1 MEDKNP
7 IAQSAGR
14 IKFWTKALLP
24 LILVGIL
31 LLIFVK
37 FGPLGVFKSNIVPIE
52 KVFIQR
58 VVFSP
63 EHISVEVFNDG
74 PEPVT
79 IAQVLVNDAYWKFAM
94 FPSNTLNPLDKG
106 LIGID
111 YPWLEGDAEVIKLIS
126 RNGVVFEKEIE
137 VASITPVFNSFYLK
151 TFALL
156 GIYVGVIPVLLGL
169 LWLPFLRM
177 LKERWY
183 GFLLA
188 LTVGL
193 LIFLGFDALA
203 ESFDL
208 LEIIPSAYNGTGII
222 LIGFTLA
229 VLTLSAISY
238 KSEHHRQ
245 IKGEHFQALIFGYLI
260 ALGIGLHNLGEGLAI
275 GSAYA
280 VGEVALGSLLVIG
293 FMIHNVTEG
302 VAIVAPLTR
311 FVRQVGN
318 FYFHLIIMGLLAGAP
333 TIIGAVVGGFAYS
346 PVLAVLFLS
355 IGAGAIFDVAYDIM
369 HYMAKGR
376 WLSLFTIA
384 NVLGFLAGLLIMYAT
399 GFLVLG

>member
-1 MEDKNP
+1 MEKTGKDET
-7 IAQSAGR
+7 G
-14 IKFWTKALLP
+14 IKLWAKALLP
-24 LILVGIL
+24 LILLGL
-31 LLIFVK
+31 LLLVFVK
-37 FGPLGVFKSNIVPIE
+37 FGPLGVFKASIIPIE
-52 KVFIQR
+52 KAFIER

-63 EHISVEVFNDG
+63 EQITLEVFNDG
-74 PEPVT
+74 PEPIT
-79 IAQVLVNDAYWKFAM
+79 IAQVLVNDAYWQFDM
-94 FPSNTLNPLDKG
+94 MPSNTLEPLEKG
-106 LIGID
+106 RIKIS
-111 YPWLEGDAEVIKLIS
+111 YPWVEGDAETIKLIS
-126 RNGVVFEKEIE
+126 RNGVAFEKEIE
-137 VASITPVFNSFYLK
+137 AAAITPTFNWFYFK
-151 TFALL
+151 TFVLL

-177 LKERWY
+177 LREKWY
-183 GFLLA
+183 SFLLA

-193 LIFLGFDALA
+193 LIFLGFDALE

-208 LEIIPSAYNGTGII
+208 LEAIPNAYNGIGII
-222 LIGFTLA
+222 LIGFTLSI
-229 VLTLSAISY
+229 LTLSAISY

-318 FYFHLIIMGLLAGAP
+318 FYFHLVIMGLLAGTP
-333 TIIGAVVGGFAYS
+333 TIIGAVIGGFAYS
-346 PVLAVLFLS
+346 PALAVLFLS
-355 IGAGAIFDVAYDIM
+355 IGAGAIFDVSYDIM
-369 HYMAKGR
+369 HYMSKGK
-376 WLSLFTIA
+376 WLSIFTVT
-384 NVLGFLAGLLIMYAT
+384 NVLGFLTGLLVMYAT

>member
-1 MEDKNP
+1 MEKTGKDET
-7 IAQSAGR
+7 G
-14 IKFWTKALLP
+14 IKLWAKALLP
-24 LILVGIL
+24 LILLGL
-31 LLIFVK
+31 LLLVFVK
-37 FGPLGVFKSNIVPIE
+37 FGPLGVFKASIIPIE
-52 KVFIQR
+52 KAFIER

-63 EHISVEVFNDG
+63 EQITLEVFNDG
-74 PEPVT
+74 PEPIT
-79 IAQVLVNDAYWKFAM
+79 IAQVLVNDAYWQFDM
-94 FPSNTLNPLDKG
+94 MPSNTLEPLEKG
-106 LIGID
+106 RIKIS
-111 YPWLEGDAEVIKLIS
+111 YPWVEGDAETIKLIS
-126 RNGVVFEKEIE
+126 RNGVAFEKEVE
-137 VASITPVFNSFYLK
+137 AAAITPTFNWFYFK
-151 TFALL
+151 TFVLL

-177 LKERWY
+177 LRERWY
-183 GFLLA
+183 SFLLA

-193 LIFLGFDALA
+193 LIFLGFDALE

-208 LEIIPSAYNGTGII
+208 LEAIPNAYNGIGII
-222 LIGFTLA
+222 LIGFILSI
-229 VLTLSAISY
+229 LTLSAISY

-318 FYFHLIIMGLLAGAP
+318 FYFHLVIMGLLAGTP
-333 TIIGAVVGGFAYS
+333 TIIGAVIGGFAYS
-346 PVLAVLFLS
+346 PALAVLFLS
-355 IGAGAIFDVAYDIM
+355 IGAGAIFDVSYDIM
-369 HYMAKGR
+369 HYMSKGK
-376 WLSLFTIA
+376 WLSIFTVT
-384 NVLGFLAGLLIMYAT
+384 NVLGFLTGLLVMYAT

>member
-1 MEDKNP
+1 MEQ
-7 IAQSAGR
+7 QSKL
-14 IKFWTKALLP
+14 KFWSKALLP
-24 LILVGIL
+24 LILLGIL
-31 LLIFVK
+31 LVFFLK
-37 FGPLGVFKSNIVPIE
+37 FGPLGVLKSNIVPLE
-52 KVFIQR
+52 KAFIQR
-58 VVFSP
+58 VVFSA
-63 EHISVEVFNDG
+63 EHITLEVFNDG

-79 IAQVLVNDAYWKFAM
+79 IAQVLVNDAYWQFEITPK
-94 FPSNTLNPLDKG
+94 NTLNPLEKAK
-106 LIGID
+106 ID
-111 YPWLEGDAEVIKLIS
+111 IPYPWLEGDFEKITLIS
-126 RNGVVFEKEIE
+126 RNGVTFEKEVE
-137 VASITPVFNSFYLK
+137 AAALTPKFNFFYFK
-151 TFALL
+151 TFVLL

-169 LWLPFLRM
+169 LWLPFLQM
-177 LKERWY
+177 LRARWY
-183 GFLLA
+183 SFLLA

-193 LIFLGFDALA
+193 LSFLGFDALE

-208 LEIIPSAYNGTGII
+208 LEAIPNAYNGIGII
-222 LIGFTLA
+222 IIGFTLA
-229 VLTLSAISY
+229 ILTLSAISY

-280 VGEVALGSLLVIG
+280 IGEIALGATLVIG

-311 FVRQVGN
+311 FVRQVSN

-346 PVLAVLFLS
+346 PVMAVFFLA
-355 IGAGAIFDVAYDIM
+355 IGAGAIFDVTFDIL
-369 HYMAKGR
+369 HYMAKGK
-376 WLSLFTIA
+376 WTSLFTLT
-384 NVLGFLAGLLIMYAT
+384 NVAGFLAGLLVIYLT

>member
-1 MEDKNP
+1 MEKTGKDETGVKLW
-7 IAQSAGR
+7 A
-14 IKFWTKALLP
+14 KALLP
-24 LILVGIL
+24 LVLLGIL
-31 LLIFVK
+31 LLVFVK
-37 FGPLGVFKSNIVPIE
+37 FGPLGVFKASIIPIE
-52 KVFIQR
+52 KAFIER

-63 EHISVEVFNDG
+63 EQITLEVFNDG
-74 PEPVT
+74 PEPIT
-79 IAQVLVNDAYWKFAM
+79 IAQVLVNDAYWQFDM
-94 FPSNTLNPLDKG
+94 TPSNTLEPLKKG
-106 LIGID
+106 RIEIA
-111 YPWLEGDAEVIKLIS
+111 YPWVEGDAETIKLIS
-126 RNGVVFEKEIE
+126 RNGMAFEKEVE
-137 VASITPVFNSFYLK
+137 AAAITPTFNWFYFK
-151 TFALL
+151 TFVLL

-183 GFLLA
+183 SFLLA

-208 LEIIPSAYNGTGII
+208 LEAMPNAYNGIGII
-222 LIGFTLA
+222 LIGFTLSI
-229 VLTLSAISY
+229 LTLSAISY
-238 KSEHHRQ
+238 KSEHYRK

-280 VGEVALGSLLVIG
+280 VGEIALGSLLVIG

-302 VAIVAPLTR
+302 VVIVAPLTR
-311 FVRQVGN
+311 FVRQVDK

-333 TIIGAVVGGFAYS
+333 TIIGAVIGGFAYS
-346 PVLAVLFLS
+346 PALAVLFLS
-355 IGAGAIFDVAYDIM
+355 IGAGAIFDVSYDIM
-369 HYMAKGR
+369 HYMTKGR
-376 WLSLFTIA
+376 WMSLFTIT

-399 GFLVLG
+399 GFLVVG

>member
-1 MEDKNP
+1 MENQPEKQNKV
-7 IAQSAGR
+7 Q
-14 IKFWTKALLP
+14 FWARALLP
-24 LILVGIL
+24 LLLIGL
-31 LLIFVK
+31 LLIMFIQ
-37 FGPLGVFKSNIVPIE
+37 FGPLGVFKSTVVPIE
-52 KVFIQR
+52 NIFIQR

-63 EHISVEVFNDG
+63 EHISLEVFNDG

-79 IAQVLVNDAYWKFAM
+79 IAQVLVNDAYWQFAM
-94 FPSNTLNPLDKG
+94 DPSTTLEPLEKG
-106 LIGID
+106 KIEIS
-111 YPWLEGDAEVIKLIS
+111 YPWLEGDFEKITLVS
-126 RNGVVFEKEIE
+126 RNGVTFEKEID
-137 VASITPVFNSFYLK
+137 VASVTPVFNRFYLK

-169 LWLPFLRM
+169 LWLPFLRL

-183 GFLLA
+183 SFLLA

-208 LEIIPSAYNGTGII
+208 LEAIPSAYNGIGII
-222 LIGFTLA
+222 LIGFTLSI
-229 VLTLSAISY
+229 LTLSAISY

-245 IKGEHFQALIFGYLI
+245 MKGEPFQALIFGYLI

-280 VGEVALGSLLVIG
+280 VGEIALGSLLVIG

-311 FVRQVGN
+311 FVRSLGN
-318 FYFHLIIMGLLAGAP
+318 FYVHLLIMGLLAGAP
-333 TIIGAVVGGFAYS
+333 TIIGAVLGGFAYS
-346 PVLAVLFLS
+346 PALAVLFLS
-355 IGAGAIFDVAYDIM
+355 IGAGAIFDVSYDIM
-369 HYMAKGR
+369 HHMAKGR
-376 WLSLFTIA
+376 WMSLFTIT
-384 NVLGFLAGLLIMYAT
+384 NVLGFLAGLLIMYLT

>member
-1 MEDKNP
+1 MENQTEK
-7 IAQSAGR
+7 QGKV
-14 IKFWTKALLP
+14 KFWMKALLP
-24 LILVGIL
+24 LILLAVL

-37 FGPLGVFKSNIVPIE
+37 FGPLGVLKSSIVPMENI
-52 KVFIQR
+52 FIQR

-63 EHISVEVFNDG
+63 EHISLEVFNDG

-79 IAQVLVNDAYWKFAM
+79 IAQVLVNDAYWKFGM
-94 FPSNTLNPLDKG
+94 SPSTTLKPLDHGK
-106 LIGID
+106 ID
-111 YPWLEGDAEVIKLIS
+111 ISYPWLEGDAEAIKLIS
-126 RNGVVFEKEIE
+126 RNGFVFEKEIE
-137 VASITPVFNSFYLK
+137 VAAITPTFNTFYLK
-151 TFALL
+151 TFILL

-183 GFLLA
+183 SFLLA

-193 LIFLGFDALA
+193 LVFLGFDALA

-208 LEIIPSAYNGTGII
+208 LGSIPSAYNGIGIVI
-222 LIGFTLA
+222 IGFALA
-229 VLTLSAISY
+229 ILTLSAISY

-245 IKGEHFQALIFGYLI
+245 IKGEHFQALLFGYLI

-280 VGEVALGSLLVIG
+280 IGEVALGSLLVIG

-311 FVRQVGN
+311 FVKQVGN
-318 FYFHLIIMGLLAGAP
+318 FYFHLVIMGLLAGAP
-333 TIIGAVVGGFAYS
+333 TIIGAVIGGFAYS
-346 PVLAVLFLS
+346 PTLAVLFLS
-355 IGAGAIFDVAYDIM
+355 IGAGAIFDVSYDIM
-369 HYMAKGR
+369 RYMSKGK
-376 WLSLFTIA
+376 WTSLFTVT
-384 NVLGFLAGLLIMYAT
+384 NVLGFLAGLLVMYIT

>member
-1 MEDKNP
+1 MEQ
-7 IAQSAGR
+7 QSKL
-14 IKFWTKALLP
+14 KFWSKALLP
-24 LILVGIL
+24 LILLAVL
-31 LLIFVK
+31 LVFFLK
-37 FGPLGVFKSNIVPIE
+37 FGPLGVLKSNIVPLE
-52 KVFIQR
+52 NAFIQR
-58 VVFSP
+58 VVFTP
-63 EHISVEVFNDG
+63 DHITLDVFNDG

-79 IAQVLVNDAYWKFAM
+79 IAQVLVNDAYWQFM
-94 FPSNTLNPLDKG
+94 MNPTNTLQPLEKAK
-106 LIGID
+106 ID
-111 YPWLEGDAEVIKLIS
+111 ISYPWLEGDFEKITLIS
-126 RNGVVFEKEIE
+126 RNGVTFEKEIE
-137 VASITPVFNSFYLK
+137 AAALTPKFNFFYFK
-151 TFALL
+151 TFILL

-169 LWLPFLRM
+169 LWLPFLQM
-177 LKERWY
+177 LRARWY
-183 GFLLA
+183 SFLLA

-193 LIFLGFDALA
+193 LSFLGFDALA

-208 LEIIPSAYNGTGII
+208 LEAIPNAYNGIGII
-222 LIGFTLA
+222 LIGFTLSI
-229 VLTLSAISY
+229 LTLSAISY

-280 VGEVALGSLLVIG
+280 IGEIALGATLVIG

-311 FVRQVGN
+311 FVRQVSN

-346 PVLAVLFLS
+346 PVMAVFFLA
-355 IGAGAIFDVAYDIM
+355 IGAGAIFDVTFDIL

-376 WLSLFTIA
+376 WISLFTLT
-384 NVLGFLAGLLIMYAT
+384 NVAGFLAGLLVIYLT